1 MPLQQV
7 EDLFRTSVGGAGG
20 GGGAGGSSVARYSLS
35 RGPLEQL

>member
-20 GGGAGGSSVARYSLS
+20 GGAGGSSVARDSLS